1 MGYAVE
7 RKDIKMM
14 CQAKEEENDVHGGG
28 KQKTEFLVD

>member
-1 MGYAVE
+1 MGYAVG

-14 CQAKEEENDVHGGG
+14 CQEKEDDVNCGG